1 MIEAMPIWCRLPK
14 AQKDADGEIIAPAR
28 CPWTG
33 LSAAKL
39 FLLCVPC
46 ERNKWKPPVRSVS
59 LTEDGTPLKR
69 KRTKGG
75 GKPVRM
81 YHLPSLLEY
90 LDRLADKQ
98 ASEIEA
104 LSEERS
110 AA

>member
-1 MIEAMPIWCRLPK
+1 MPIWCRMPK
-14 AQKDADGEIIAPAR
+14 AKVDAEGTIIAPAR
-28 CPWTG
+28 CQWTG

-59 LTEDGTPLKR
+59 LTSDGKPVKGKGKR
-69 KRTKGG
+69 GG

-90 LDRLADKQ
+90 LDRMADQQ
-98 ASEIEA
+98 AREIETFA
-104 LSEERS
+104 EERS